1 VTTDPKPA
9 LGTLTSESPLPSLL
23 DQISLEAA
31 LLDFEVANAR
41 VVDLTK
47 RLVEATDD
55 LIRMQH
61 ETEVQRLAS
70 GGVRR
75 EAEALRRET
84 DLLRLEVEAAR
95 GSRAYRLA
103 REAHGLIRF
112 LRK

>member
-1 VTTDPKPA
+1 VTTTGPDAASGAP
-9 LGTLTSESPLPSLL
+9 TSTNLLPRLI

-55 LIRMQH
+55 LIRLQN
-61 ETEVQRLAS
+61 ETEFRRL
-70 GGVRR
+70 
-75 EAEALRRET
+75 EAEALRREA
-84 DLLRLEVEAAR
+84 DLLRLEAEAAR
-95 GSRAYRLA
+95 GSRAYKLA
-103 REAHGLIRF
+103 RQAHGLVRL